1 MKLIAQINKL
11 LPYFK
16 KPSDTNSFDNILVVS
31 NSGLGD
37 TILSTPSIVSLRNS
51 FPDINITFMVN
62 KKMFPLFD
70 GFEFV
75 DSFVLYSSGFFS
87 QLRIINNLRKRKIDT
102 IFLFHSNGPEDIFF
116 SVCSGAKNI
125 LKMTDNPNHEYKKIF
140 LNFPNLAAK
149 HDIEKKLDL
158 VRLFNPDKVY
168 KKMLIPKHFYSENS
182 YLKKDLGI
190 KYIGM
195 QLGAQDI
202 YKMWPVD
209 NFICLAEKICKEFS
223 NIKFVMLGS
232 TKYEQNLVK
241 KFQLGFSGSDLI
253 VNLCG
258 NSSIKSL
265 PKILNDLDLVITN
278 DTGTLHLAI
287 ALEIKTVS
295 LFGPTDS
302 KIFGPYQDFNLH
314 KLIQVDGSFVNN
326 LPKKQRGQEGMEL
339 IDADQVLTEVVDSLI
354 V

>member
-1 MKLIAQINKL
+1 MKLITQINKL
-11 LPYFK
+11 LPYLK
-16 KPSDTNSFDNILVVS
+16 KPSNINTFHNVLVVS
-31 NSGLGD
+31 NTGLGD
-37 TILSTPSIVSLRNS
+37 TILSTPAIISLRNS
-51 FPDINITFMVN
+51 FPEINITFMVN

-75 DSFVLYSSGFFS
+75 DSFVFYSSGFFS

-116 SVCSGAKNI
+116 SVFSGAKNI
-125 LKMTDNPNHEYKKIF
+125 LKMTDNPNHKYKKIF
-140 LNFPNLAAK
+140 INSPNLTTK

-158 VRLFNPDKVY
+158 VRLFNPDKLY

-182 YLKKDLGI
+182 YLKKDPGI

-202 YKMWPVD
+202 YKMWPID

-265 PKILNDLDLVITN
+265 PKILNDLELVITN

-287 ALEIKTVS
+287 ALQIKTVS

-302 KIFGPYQDFNLH
+302 RVFGPYQDLDIH
-314 KLIQVDGSFVNN
+314 KVIQKDGGFVND
-326 LPKKQRGQEGMEL
+326 LPKKQRSQEGMRL
-339 IDADQVLTEVVDSLI
+339 IKVDDVYCSIKDLL
-354 V
+354 

>member
-1 MKLIAQINKL
+1 MKFIAQINKL

-16 KPSDTNSFDNILVVS
+16 KPSDINSFDNILVVS

-51 FPDINITFMVN
+51 FPDINIIFMVN
-62 KKMFPLFD
+62 KKIFPLFD

-116 SVCSGAKNI
+116 SVFSGAKNI
-125 LKMTDNPNHEYKKIF
+125 LKMTDNPNHKYKKIF
-140 LNFPNLAAK
+140 INSPNLTTK

-158 VRLFNPDKVY
+158 VRLFNPDKLY

-182 YLKKDLGI
+182 YLKKDPGI

-202 YKMWPVD
+202 YKMWPID

-265 PKILNDLDLVITN
+265 PKILNDLELVITN

-287 ALEIKTVS
+287 ALQIKTVS

-302 KIFGPYQDFNLH
+302 RVFGPYQDLDIH
-314 KLIQVDGSFVNN
+314 KVIQKDGGFVND
-326 LPKKQRGQEGMEL
+326 LPKKQRSQEGMRL
-339 IDADQVLTEVVDSLI
+339 IKVDDVYCSIKDLL
-354 V
+354 

>member
-1 MKLIAQINKL
+1 MKLITQINKL
-11 LPYFK
+11 LPYLK
-16 KPSDTNSFDNILVVS
+16 KPSDINTFHNVLVVS
-31 NSGLGD
+31 NTGLGD
-37 TILSTPSIVSLRNS
+37 TILFTPAIISLRNS

-75 DSFVLYSSGFFS
+75 NSFVLYSSGFFS

-116 SVCSGAKNI
+116 SVFSGAKNI
-125 LKMTDNPNHEYKKIF
+125 LKMTDNPNHKYKKIF
-140 LNFPNLAAK
+140 INSPNLTTK

-158 VRLFNPDKVY
+158 VRLFNPDKLY

-182 YLKKDLGI
+182 YLKKDPGI

-202 YKMWPVD
+202 YKMWPID

-265 PKILNDLDLVITN
+265 PKILNDLELVITN

-287 ALEIKTVS
+287 ALQIKTVS

-302 KIFGPYQDFNLH
+302 RVFGPYQDLDIH
-314 KLIQVDGSFVNN
+314 KVIQKDGGFVND
-326 LPKKQRGQEGMEL
+326 LPKKQRSQEGMRL
-339 IDADQVLTEVVDSLI
+339 IKVDDVYCSIKDLL
-354 V
+354 

>member
-1 MKLIAQINKL
+1 MKLITQINKL
-11 LPYFK
+11 LPYLK
-16 KPSDTNSFDNILVVS
+16 KPSNINTFHNVLVVS
-31 NSGLGD
+31 NTGLGD
-37 TILSTPSIVSLRNS
+37 TILSTPAIISLRNS
-51 FPDINITFMVN
+51 FPEINITFMVN

-116 SVCSGAKNI
+116 SVFSGAKNI
-125 LKMTDNPNHEYKKIF
+125 LKMTGNPNHEYKKIF
-140 LNFPNLAAK
+140 LNTSNFTTK
-149 HDIEKKLDL
+149 HNIENKLDL

-168 KKMLIPKHFYSENS
+168 KKMHIPKHFYSENN
-182 YLKKDLGI
+182 YLKKDPGI

-202 YKMWPVD
+202 YKMWPID

-223 NIKFVMLGS
+223 NIKFAMLGS

-241 KFQLGFSGSDLI
+241 KFQLGFSKSDLL

-258 NSSIKSL
+258 DSSIQSL
-265 PKILNDLDLVITN
+265 PKILNDLELVITN

-287 ALEIKTVS
+287 ALQIKTIS

-339 IDADQVLTEVVDSLI
+339 IDANQVFIKVVESLI

>member
-1 MKLIAQINKL
+1 MKFIAQINKL

-16 KPSDTNSFDNILVVS
+16 KPSDINSFDNILVVS

-37 TILSTPSIVSLRNS
+37 TILSTPSIVSLRKS

-62 KKMFPLFD
+62 KKIFPLFD

-75 DSFVLYSSGFFS
+75 DSFVLYSSGFYS
-87 QLRIINNLRKRKIDT
+87 QLRIIKNLRKRKIDT

-116 SVCSGAKNI
+116 SVFSGAKNI
-125 LKMTDNPNHEYKKIF
+125 LKMTDNPNHKYKKIF
-140 LNFPNLAAK
+140 INSPNLTTK

-158 VRLFNPDKVY
+158 VRLFNPDKLY

-182 YLKKDLGI
+182 YLKKDPGI

-202 YKMWPVD
+202 YKMWPID

-265 PKILNDLDLVITN
+265 PKILNDLELVITN

-287 ALEIKTVS
+287 ALQIKTVS

-302 KIFGPYQDFNLH
+302 RVFGPYQDLDIH
-314 KLIQVDGSFVNN
+314 KVIQKDGGFVND
-326 LPKKQRGQEGMEL
+326 LPKKQRSQEGMRL
-339 IDADQVLTEVVDSLI
+339 IKVDDVYCSIKDLL
-354 V
+354 

>member
-1 MKLIAQINKL
+1 MKLITQINKL
-11 LPYFK
+11 LPYLK
-16 KPSDTNSFDNILVVS
+16 TPSDINTFHNVLVVS
-31 NSGLGD
+31 NTGLGD
-37 TILSTPSIVSLRNS
+37 TILSTPAIISLRNS
-51 FPDINITFMVN
+51 FPDISITFMVN

-87 QLRIINNLRKRKIDT
+87 QLRIIKNLRKRKIDT

-116 SVCSGAKNI
+116 SVFSGAKNI

-140 LNFPNLAAK
+140 LNSSNFTTK
-149 HDIEKKLDL
+149 HNIEKKWDL

-168 KKMLIPKHFYSENS
+168 KRMLIPKHFYSENS
-182 YLKKDLGI
+182 YLKMEPGI
-190 KYIGM
+190 KYIGI

-202 YKMWPVD
+202 YKMWPID
-209 NFICLAEKICKEFS
+209 NFICLAERICKEFS
-223 NIKFVMLGS
+223 NIKFVMFGS

-241 KFQLGFSGSDLI
+241 KFQLGFSELDLI

-258 NSSIKSL
+258 ASSIQSL
-265 PKILNDLDLVITN
+265 PKILNDLELVITN

-326 LPKKQRGQEGMEL
+326 LPKKQRGQEGMVL
-339 IDADQVLTEVVDSLI
+339 ISVDKVFDKVYKSLN

>member
-1 MKLIAQINKL
+1 MKLITQINKL
-11 LPYFK
+11 LPYLK
-16 KPSDTNSFDNILVVS
+16 KPSNINTFHNVLVVS
-31 NSGLGD
+31 NTGLGD
-37 TILSTPSIVSLRNS
+37 TILSTPAIISLRNS
-51 FPDINITFMVN
+51 FPEINITFMVN

-75 DSFVLYSSGFFS
+75 DSFVFYSSGFFS

-116 SVCSGAKNI
+116 SVFSGAKNI

-140 LNFPNLAAK
+140 INSPNLSTK

-182 YLKKDLGI
+182 YLKKNPGI
-190 KYIGM
+190 KNIGI

-202 YKMWPVD
+202 YKMWPID

-265 PKILNDLDLVITN
+265 PKILNDLELVITN

-287 ALEIKTVS
+287 ALQIKTVS

-302 KIFGPYQDFNLH
+302 RVFGPYQDLDIH
-314 KLIQVDGSFVNN
+314 KVIQKDGGFVND
-326 LPKKQRGQEGMEL
+326 LPKKQRSQEGMRL
-339 IDADQVLTEVVDSLI
+339 IKVDDVYCSIKDLL
-354 V
+354 

>member
-1 MKLIAQINKL
+1 MKLITQINKL
-11 LPYFK
+11 LPYLK
-16 KPSDTNSFDNILVVS
+16 TPSDINTFHNVLVVS
-31 NSGLGD
+31 NTGLGD
-37 TILSTPSIVSLRNS
+37 TILSTPAIISLRNS

-75 DSFVLYSSGFFS
+75 DSFVFYSSGFFS

-116 SVCSGAKNI
+116 SVFSGAKNI

-140 LNFPNLAAK
+140 LNSSNLTTK
-149 HDIEKKLDL
+149 HNIEKKLDL

-168 KKMLIPKHFYSENS
+168 KRMLIPKHFYSENS
-182 YLKKDLGI
+182 YFKKDPGI

-202 YKMWPVD
+202 YKMWPID

-232 TKYEQNLVK
+232 TKYEQNLPHGK
-241 KFQLGFSGSDLI
+241 YQSQ
-253 VNLCG
+253 
-258 NSSIKSL
+258 
-265 PKILNDLDLVITN
+265 
-278 DTGTLHLAI
+278 
-287 ALEIKTVS
+287 KTRCFGCQK
-295 LFGPTDS
+295 LF
-302 KIFGPYQDFNLH
+302 FL
-314 KLIQVDGSFVNN
+314 
-326 LPKKQRGQEGMEL
+326 
-339 IDADQVLTEVVDSLI
+339 
-354 V
+354 

>member
-1 MKLIAQINKL
+1 MKLITQINKL
-11 LPYFK
+11 LPYLK
-16 KPSDTNSFDNILVVS
+16 KPSDINTFHNVLVVS
-31 NSGLGD
+31 NTGLGD
-37 TILSTPSIVSLRNS
+37 TILSTPAIISLRNS
-51 FPDINITFMVN
+51 FPEINITFMVN

-75 DSFVLYSSGFFS
+75 DSFVFYSSGFFS

-102 IFLFHSNGPEDIFF
+102 IFLFHANGPEDIFF
-116 SVCSGAKNI
+116 SVFSGAKNI

-140 LNFPNLAAK
+140 LNSPNLTTN

-158 VRLFNPDKVY
+158 VRLYNPDKVY
-168 KKMLIPKHFYSENS
+168 KRMLIPKHFYSENS
-182 YLKKDLGI
+182 YLKNDPGI
-190 KYIGM
+190 KYVGM

-202 YKMWPVD
+202 YKMWPID

-241 KFQLGFSGSDLI
+241 KFQLSFSKSDLF

-258 NSSIKSL
+258 NSSIQSL
-265 PKILNDLDLVITN
+265 PKILNDLELVITN

-314 KLIQVDGSFVNN
+314 KLIQVDGGFVNN

-339 IDADQVLTEVVDSLI
+339 IDVDKVFSEVDDSLT

>member
-1 MKLIAQINKL
+1 MKFIAQINKL

-16 KPSDTNSFDNILVVS
+16 KPSDINSFDNILVVS

-62 KKMFPLFD
+62 KKIFPLFD

-75 DSFVLYSSGFFS
+75 DSFVLYSSGFYS
-87 QLRIINNLRKRKIDT
+87 QLRIIKNLRKRKIDT

-116 SVCSGAKNI
+116 SVFSGAKNI
-125 LKMTDNPNHEYKKIF
+125 LKMTDNPNHKYKKIF
-140 LNFPNLAAK
+140 INSPNLTTK

-158 VRLFNPDKVY
+158 VRLFNPDKLY

-182 YLKKDLGI
+182 YLKKNLGI
-190 KYIGM
+190 KYVGM

-202 YKMWPVD
+202 YKMWPID

-265 PKILNDLDLVITN
+265 PKILNDLELVITN

-287 ALEIKTVS
+287 ALQIKTVS

-302 KIFGPYQDFNLH
+302 RVFGPYQDLDIH
-314 KLIQVDGSFVNN
+314 KVIQKDGGFVND
-326 LPKKQRGQEGMEL
+326 LPKKQRSQEGMRL
-339 IDADQVLTEVVDSLI
+339 IKVDDVYCSIKDLL
-354 V
+354 

>member
-1 MKLIAQINKL
+1 
-11 LPYFK
+11 
-16 KPSDTNSFDNILVVS
+16 
-31 NSGLGD
+31 
-37 TILSTPSIVSLRNS
+37 
-51 FPDINITFMVN
+51 
-62 KKMFPLFD
+62 
-70 GFEFV
+70 
-75 DSFVLYSSGFFS
+75 LYSSGFFS

-116 SVCSGAKNI
+116 SVFSGAKNI
-125 LKMTDNPNHEYKKIF
+125 LKMTDNPNHEYKRIF
-140 LNFPNLAAK
+140 LNSSNLNTK
-149 HDIEKKLDL
+149 HNIEKKLDL

-168 KKMLIPKHFYSENS
+168 KKMLIPKHFYRENS
-182 YLKKDLGI
+182 YLKKDPGV

-241 KFQLGFSGSDLI
+241 KFQLGFSKSDLL

-258 NSSIKSL
+258 DSSIQSL
-265 PKILNDLDLVITN
+265 PKILNDIELLITN

-287 ALEIKTVS
+287 ALQIKTVS

-302 KIFGPYQDFNLH
+302 EVFGPYQDLNLH
-314 KLIQVDGSFVNN
+314 KLIQADGSFVNN
-326 LPKKQRGQEGMEL
+326 LPKKQRGQEGMTL
-339 IDADQVLTEVVDSLI
+339 IDVDKVFNVFFDSI
-354 V
+354 TK

>member
-1 MKLIAQINKL
+1 MKFIAQINKL

-16 KPSDTNSFDNILVVS
+16 KPSDINSFDNILVVS

-51 FPDINITFMVN
+51 FPDVNITFMVN
-62 KKMFPLFD
+62 KKIFPLFD

-87 QLRIINNLRKRKIDT
+87 QLRIIKNLRKRKIDT

-116 SVCSGAKNI
+116 SVISGAKNI
-125 LKMTDNPNHEYKKIF
+125 LKMTDIPNHEYKKIF
-140 LNFPNLAAK
+140 LNSPNLTTK

-168 KKMLIPKHFYSENS
+168 KRILIPKHFYSENS
-182 YLKKDLGI
+182 YLKKDPGI

-202 YKMWPVD
+202 YKMWPID

-265 PKILNDLDLVITN
+265 PKILNDLELVITN

-287 ALEIKTVS
+287 ALQIKTVS

-302 KIFGPYQDFNLH
+302 RVFGPYQDLDIH
-314 KLIQVDGSFVNN
+314 KVIQKDGGFVND
-326 LPKKQRGQEGMEL
+326 LPKKQRSQEGMRL
-339 IDADQVLTEVVDSLI
+339 IKVDDVYCSIKDLL
-354 V
+354 

>member
-16 KPSDTNSFDNILVVS
+16 KPSDINSFNNILVVS

-116 SVCSGAKNI
+116 SVFSGAKNI

-140 LNFPNLAAK
+140 INSPNLTIK
-149 HDIEKKLDL
+149 HNIEKKLDL
-158 VRLFNPDKVY
+158 VRLFNPDKVF
-168 KKMLIPKHFYSENS
+168 KRMLIPKHFYSENS
-182 YLKKDLGI
+182 FFKKDSGI
-190 KYIGM
+190 KYIGI

-202 YKMWPVD
+202 YKMWPID

-265 PKILNDLDLVITN
+265 PKILNDLELVITN

-287 ALEIKTVS
+287 ALQIKTVS

-302 KIFGPYQDFNLH
+302 RVFGPYQDLDIH
-314 KLIQVDGSFVNN
+314 KVIQKDGGFVND
-326 LPKKQRGQEGMEL
+326 LPKKQRSQEGMRL
-339 IDADQVLTEVVDSLI
+339 IKVDDVYCSIKDLL
-354 V
+354 

>member
-1 MKLIAQINKL
+1 MKLITQINKL
-11 LPYFK
+11 LPYLK
-16 KPSDTNSFDNILVVS
+16 KTSDINSFDNILVVS

-62 KKMFPLFD
+62 KKIFPLFD

-87 QLRIINNLRKRKIDT
+87 QLRIIKNLRKRKIDT

-116 SVCSGAKNI
+116 SVFSGAKNI
-125 LKMTDNPNHEYKKIF
+125 LKMTDNPNHKYKKIF
-140 LNFPNLAAK
+140 INSPNLTTK

-158 VRLFNPDKVY
+158 VRLFNPDKLY

-182 YLKKDLGI
+182 YLKKDPGI

-202 YKMWPVD
+202 YKMWPID

-265 PKILNDLDLVITN
+265 PKILNDLELVITN

-287 ALEIKTVS
+287 ALQIKTVS

-302 KIFGPYQDFNLH
+302 RVFGPYQDLDIH
-314 KLIQVDGSFVNN
+314 KVIQKDGGFVND
-326 LPKKQRGQEGMEL
+326 LPKKQRSQEGMRL
-339 IDADQVLTEVVDSLI
+339 IKVDDVYCSIKDLL
-354 V
+354 